1 MGSRLMRKLRQ
12 TYRTWSIRIVGGLM
26 LTLCFGFVLDRY
38 VFPLPVERLERPH
51 SQFIYARDGRLLTAF
66 ASSDFF
72 WRKPV
77 TLDEISPD
85 LIRSVI
91 ACEDRWFYYHPGF
104 NPVSLVEAAVANARA
119 GHIVRGGSTITMQIA
134 RMMEPKSR
142 TIGNKLIEIFRSLQ
156 LEWHY
161 SKDELLEIYFNTAP
175 YGGNIEGVG
184 AASHFYF
191 GKRPGRLTL
200 SEAAILTAIPASPN
214 LYRPD
219 VAGNVCRMRRDQ
231 VLAYLQRRD
240 IITPEE
246 YRTAV
251 DEEIPVNRVERPFV
265 APHFCQTIA
274 AQYPDRSDI
283 MTTIDPV
290 TQTVA
295 ERLAR
300 EHIAV
305 LHTRAIHNLSIV
317 VIDNRT
323 GELLAQVG
331 SPDFDDSRHH
341 GQINGA
347 YALRSPGSA
356 LKPFIYALGFE
367 TGAITPS
374 TRLDDIPVS
383 YRGYSPEN
391 YDRTYHGVVPVR
403 DALIQ
408 SLNVPAVN
416 LTAKIGLRRFYDL
429 LKAGG
434 LSSLVNEYDYYG
446 LPLVLGSGE
455 VSLMDLSNMYASIAR
470 RGMYIPVGTLR
481 DTLPVRPERLLSEE
495 TCYILSTILAEL
507 HRPDLPTSWEFTPDM
522 PTVAWK
528 TGTSFGRRDAW
539 AIGYNPDFTVGVWA
553 GNFSGEGSPYLV
565 GAEAAAPLMLS
576 LFREIS
582 ADKEPTWFEQPD
594 GVGIRDV
601 CTVSGDLPG
610 KYCRS
615 TRRELYIRDVSSC
628 AVCPVHRRIMVDR
641 QTGYMLCRACAY
653 GKRVD
658 SVIVED
664 WPPRVSAWLL
674 DHGAIPPLPEHNPQ
688 CRGLFAENIPVI
700 LSPEDSTVFILQPGI
715 PGEYQK
721 ILFDAS
727 AALDSRT
734 LHWFLD
740 KELFATCD
748 IGDRI
753 FYAPQPGRHTLMCVD
768 DFGRSSKISFEVK

>member
-1 MGSRLMRKLRQ
+1 MRIFGMTHRKWL
-12 TYRTWSIRIVGGLM
+12 IRSLGIIAM
-26 LTLCFGFVLDRY
+26 LTCFGFLLDRY
-38 VFPLPVERLERPH
+38 VFPLPVERLNRPH

-66 ASSDFF
+66 ASSDYF
-72 WRKPV
+72 WRQPV
-77 TLDEISPD
+77 TLGEISPD
-85 LIRSVI
+85 LVRSVV

-104 NPVSLVEAAVANARA
+104 NPVSMIEAAVANIKA
-119 GHIVRGGSTITMQIA
+119 GRVVRGGSTITMQIA

-142 TIGNKLIEIFRSLQ
+142 TIGNKLIESFRSMQ
-156 LEWHY
+156 LELHY
-161 SKDELLEIYFNTAP
+161 SKDELLEIYFNTVP

-191 GKRPGRLTL
+191 GKRPDRLTL

-219 VAGNVCRMRRDQ
+219 IAGNVCRMRRDQ
-231 VLAYLQRRD
+231 VLAYLHDRAN
-240 IITPEE
+240 ITNEE
-246 YRTAV
+246 YRAAIG
-251 DEEIPVNRVERPFV
+251 EEIPTKRLERPFV
-265 APHFCQTIA
+265 APHFCQIVA
-274 AQYPDRSDI
+274 AQYPERSDI
-283 MTTIDPV
+283 VTTIDPF

-300 EHIAV
+300 EHITV
-305 LHTRAIHNLSIV
+305 LHDRGIHNLSVV
-317 VIDNRT
+317 VIDNKT

-331 SPDFDDSRHH
+331 SPDFNDDRHN

-356 LKPFIYALGFE
+356 LKPFVYALGFE

-374 TRLDDIPVS
+374 SRLDDIPIS

-391 YDRTYHGVVPVR
+391 YDQTYHGVVAVR
-403 DALIQ
+403 DALVQ

-416 LTAKIGLRRFYDL
+416 LTSQIGLRPFYDF

-434 LSSLVNEYDYYG
+434 LSSLTQEYDYYG

-455 VSLMDLSNMYASIAR
+455 VSLMDLSAAYSSLAR
-470 RGMYIPVGTLR
+470 HGTY
-481 DTLPVRPERLLSEE
+481 LPVRILCDSPSAPPTRLLSDE

-507 HRPDLPTSWEFTPDM
+507 HRPDLPTSWEFTADM

-539 AIGYNPDFTVGVWA
+539 AVGYNPDYTVGVWV

-576 LFREIS
+576 LFREITTGH
-582 ADKEPTWFEQPD
+582 EPRWFEQPA

-610 KYCRS
+610 KYCHS
-615 TRRELYIRDVSSC
+615 TRRELYIKGVSPC
-628 AVCPVHRRIMVDR
+628 AVCPVHRQIFVDHK
-641 QTGYMLCRACAY
+641 TGYMLCRACTH
-653 GKRVD
+653 GKQID
-658 SVIVED
+658 SVIVEE
-664 WPPRVSAWLL
+664 WPPRVTEWLL
-674 DHGAIPPLPEHNPQ
+674 DHGVIPSLPQHNPQ
-688 CRGLFAENIPVI
+688 CRGIFAENIPVI
-700 LSPEDSTVFILQPGI
+700 ISPEDSSIFVMEPTI

-727 AALDSRT
+727 VALDART

-740 KELFATCD
+740 ERLFATCD
-748 IGDRI
+748 AGGRI
-753 FYAPQPGRHTLMCVD
+753 FYAPQPGRHSLMCID
-768 DFGRSSKISFEVK
+768 DFGRSSKVTFEVK

>member
-1 MGSRLMRKLRQ
+1 
-12 TYRTWSIRIVGGLM
+12 M
-26 LTLCFGFVLDRY
+26 LLLCFGLVLDRY

-51 SQFIYARDGRLLTAF
+51 AQFIYARDGRLLTAF
-66 ASSDFF
+66 ASSDYF

-85 LIRSVI
+85 LVRCVI

-104 NPVSLVEAAVANARA
+104 NPISLIDAAVANAKA
-119 GHIVRGGSTITMQIA
+119 GRVVRGGSTITMQIA

-142 TIGNKLIEIFRSLQ
+142 TVDNKLIEILRSIQ
-156 LEWHY
+156 LECHY
-161 SKDELLEIYFNTAP
+161 SKNELLEIYFNTAP

-191 GKRPGRLTL
+191 GKRPDRLTL

-219 VAGNVCRMRRDQ
+219 VGDNACRERRDQ
-231 VLAYLQRRD
+231 VLAYLHNCG
-240 IITPEE
+240 IITGQE
-246 YRTAV
+246 YRMAIG
-251 DEEIPVNRVERPFV
+251 EEIPANRLGRPFD

-283 MTTIDPV
+283 VTTIDPV
-290 TQTVA
+290 TQTIA

-305 LHTRAIHNLSIV
+305 LHSRGIHNLSIV
-317 VIDNRT
+317 VIDNES

-331 SPDFDDSRHH
+331 SPDFDDARHH

-367 TGAITPS
+367 SGAITPA

-416 LTAKIGLRRFYDL
+416 LTAQIGLRRYYDL

-434 LSSLVNEYDYYG
+434 LSSLTNEYDYYG

-455 VSLMDLSNMYASIAR
+455 VSLMALSNMYASIAR
-470 RGMYIPVGTLR
+470 GGVYIPIRPLR
-481 DTLPVRPERLLSEE
+481 DTSSTQPTRLLSEE

-507 HRPDLPTSWEFTPDM
+507 HRPDLPTSWEFTADM

-576 LFREIS
+576 LFREI
-582 ADKEPTWFEQPD
+582 AVNDEPKWFKRPS

-615 TRRELYIRDVSSC
+615 TRRDLYIKGVSSC
-628 AVCPVHRRIMVDR
+628 AVCPVHRQIMVDH
-641 QTGYMLCRACAY
+641 QTGYMLCRACAH
-653 GKRVD
+653 GKRID

-664 WPPRVSAWLL
+664 WPPRVSA
-674 DHGAIPPLPEHNPQ
+674 
-688 CRGLFAENIPVI
+688 
-700 LSPEDSTVFILQPGI
+700 
-715 PGEYQK
+715 
-721 ILFDAS
+721 
-727 AALDSRT
+727 
-734 LHWFLD
+734 
-740 KELFATCD
+740 
-748 IGDRI
+748 
-753 FYAPQPGRHTLMCVD
+753 
-768 DFGRSSKISFEVK
+768 

>member
-1 MGSRLMRKLRQ
+1 MRK
-12 TYRTWSIRIVGGLM
+12 YRHIFRPWLIRLVIGLM
-26 LTLCFGFVLDRY
+26 LLICVGFVLDRY

-66 ASSDFF
+66 ASPDFF

-77 TLDEISPD
+77 TLDEISLD
-85 LIRSVI
+85 LVRCVI

-104 NPVSLVEAAVANARA
+104 NPVSLVEAAVANAKA
-119 GHIVRGGSTITMQIA
+119 GRIVRGGSTITMQIA

-142 TIGNKLIEIFRSLQ
+142 TIGHKLIEILRSIQ
-156 LEWHY
+156 LECHY
-161 SKDELLEIYFNTAP
+161 SKDELLDIYFNTAP

-184 AASHFYF
+184 AAAHFYF
-191 GKRPGRLTL
+191 GKRPDRLTL

-219 VAGNVCRMRRDQ
+219 IDGNICRARRDR
-231 VLAYLQRRD
+231 VLAYLHESG
-240 IITPEE
+240 IITDEK
-246 YRTAV
+246 YRTAIA
-251 DEEIPVNRVERPFV
+251 EEIPNRRLDRPFD

-274 AQYPDRSDI
+274 ARYPDQSDI
-283 MTTIDPV
+283 VTTIDPAS
-290 TQTVA
+290 QSVA
-295 ERLAR
+295 ERLAQ
-300 EHIAV
+300 EYIAV
-305 LHTRAIHNLSIV
+305 LHTRGIHNLSVV
-317 VIDNRT
+317 VIDNRS
-323 GELLAQVG
+323 GKLLAQVG
-331 SPDFDDSRHH
+331 SPDFDDARHH

-347 YALRSPGSA
+347 YAHRSPGSA

-367 TGAITPS
+367 SGAITPS

-416 LTAKIGLRRFYDL
+416 LTAQIGLRRYYDL

-434 LSSLVNEYDYYG
+434 LSSLTNEYDYYG

-455 VSLMDLSNMYASIAR
+455 VSLMDLSTMYAAIAR
-470 RGMYIPVGTLR
+470 GGDYVPTR
-481 DTLPVRPERLLSEE
+481 DIIDADTTQSTRILSRE
-495 TCYILSTILAEL
+495 TCYILATILAEL
-507 HRPDLPTSWEFTPDM
+507 HRPDLPTSWEFTADM

-539 AIGYNPDFTVGVWA
+539 AIGYNPDYTVGVWA

-576 LFREIS
+576 LFREI
-582 ADKEPTWFEQPD
+582 AVNDEPTWYHQPP

-610 KYCRS
+610 ENCPS
-615 TRRELYIRDVSSC
+615 TRRELYIKGVSSC
-628 AVCPVHRRIMVDR
+628 AVCPVHRRILVDH

-653 GKRVD
+653 GKRID

-674 DHGAIPPLPEHNPQ
+674 DRGIIPPLPEHNPQ
-688 CRGLFAENIPVI
+688 CRGIFAENIPVI
-700 LSPEDSTVFILQPGI
+700 VSPEDSTVFVMQPGI

-727 AALDSRT
+727 VALDSRT

-740 KELFATCD
+740 SRLFATCEV
-748 IGDRI
+748 GNRI
-753 FYAPQPGRHTLMCVD
+753 FYAPEPGRHTLMCVD
-768 DFGRSSKISFEVK
+768 EFGRSSKISFEVK